1 MKHPSSKRAAVL
13 RLRLEP
19 QSIRILEGQIGSP
32 AVLVLLE
39 GGVLR
44 LRPVQC
50 SQDHLIFPRC
60 QQCKNFP
67 EGCRKLTKISHGYG
81 EEVILY
87 AEDIVSKI
95 GMNSWSTP
103 RIFTA
108 HWDGQSSYVVFLGGR

>member
-1 MKHPSSKRAAVL
+1 MKHPSSKRAATL
-13 RLRLEP
+13 RIRVEP
-19 QSIRILEGQIGSP
+19 QTIRILEGQIGSP

-44 LRPVQC
+44 LKPVQC

-60 QQCKNFP
+60 QQCERFL

-81 EEVILY
+81 EEVVLY
-87 AEDIVSKI
+87 VEGVVSKI

-108 HWDGQSSYVVFLGGR
+108 RWDGESSYLVFLGGR

>member
-1 MKHPSSKRAAVL
+1 MKHGNNARIPVL
-13 RLRLEP
+13 KIRVEP
-19 QSIRILEGQIGSP
+19 QTIRVLEGEIGSP
-32 AVLVLLE
+32 AVFLSLE
-39 GGVLR
+39 EGVLR

-108 HWDGQSSYVVFLGGR
+108 HWDGQSSYVAFIGGR